1 MPKEEGF
8 ERAVAESAAVRRRV
22 AELAR
27 AGVTVHDPERVW
39 VEETVE
45 VAADAVLWGGVV
57 LRGATHIG
65 PGAEVQTGA
74 VLVDTLVGEG
84 AVVKPYSV
92 CEGATIGARV
102 AVGPMAHL
110 RPGAVIADD
119 AKVGNFV
126 EVKNATIGR
135 DARVGHLTYVG
146 DADVG
151 EGANVGAGTI
161 TCNFDGFGK
170 YRTSIGARAFVGSN
184 TALVAPVTVGDGA
197 IVGAG
202 STITQDVPPDAL
214 AVVRGEAVVREGLAP
229 RLNEIHRQ
237 RAAGQRDG

>member
-1 MPKEEGF
+1 MPKQDGY
-8 ERAVAESAAVRRRV
+8 ERSVAETAAVRRRV

-27 AGVTVHDPERVW
+27 AGVTVHDPDRVW
-39 VEETVE
+39 IEGTGE
-45 VAADAVLWGGVV
+45 VAPGAVLWGGVV
-57 LRGATHIG
+57 LRGATRIG
-65 PGAEVQTGA
+65 PRAEVQTGA
-74 VLVDTLVGEG
+74 VLIDTTVGEG

-92 CEGATIGARV
+92 CDGATIGARV

-110 RPGAVIADD
+110 RPGAVIAED

-146 DADVG
+146 DAEIG
-151 EGANVGAGTI
+151 EETNVGAGTI
-161 TCNFDGFGK
+161 TCNFDGFAK
-170 YRTSIGARAFVGSN
+170 YRTTIGARVFIGSN
-184 TALVAPVTVGDGA
+184 TALVAPVKVGDCA

-202 STITQDVPPDAL
+202 STITRDVPADAL
-214 AVVRGEAVVREGLAP
+214 AVARSGEVVREGMAP

-237 RAAGQRDG
+237 RAEPRDG